1 MDNKPDNNVTM
12 NHIDEDINKDIKEL
26 EENMIFLY
34 PNKDDN
40 KPTLS
45 TPYIRK
51 KIINEPK
58 KDNSI
63 DIVQPNEK
71 DNSLFF
77 PIKQSNIEY
86 GSHIIYEPSI
96 FQRKITMMLQQIH

>member
-12 NHIDEDINKDIKEL
+12 NHIDEDINKWYQRVRRKYDI
-26 EENMIFLY
+26 LY
-34 PNKDDN
+34 TNKDEN

-71 DNSLFF
+71 DDSLFF
-77 PIKQSNIEY
+77 PIKQSNIE
-86 GSHIIYEPSI
+86 
-96 FQRKITMMLQQIH
+96 